1 MSQSYRRQKPTV
13 SVRRGLRAPMNQV
26 RQEWEGTT
34 EQKQAWGRACR
45 DLRAAYGM
53 TDGLR
58 LNQSDFNA
66 YLAKRQEQ
74 DRLARG
80 W

>member
-1 MSQSYRRQKPTV
+1 MSQVYRRQKPTV
-13 SVRRGLRAPMNQV
+13 SVRRGLRAPMQET
-26 RQEWEGTT
+26 RREWEGTT
-34 EQKQAWGRACR
+34 QQKQEWGYACR
-45 DLRAAYGM
+45 QLRAAYGM

-58 LNQSDFNA
+58 LNQSDFNN